1 MGGLGTLGFAE
12 MRPDQSVSFVSG
24 TDTFYVPV
32 GEFLDI
38 EAEVEKIEKDLDYAK
53 GFLRS
58 VEKKLSNERFV
69 ANAPDDVVEKERV
82 KQRDGAERVKKI
94 QAALDALRGGGD

>member
-1 MGGLGTLGFAE
+1 
-12 MRPDQSVSFVSG
+12 
-24 TDTFYVPV
+24 
-32 GEFLDI
+32 
-38 EAEVEKIEKDLDYAK
+38 
-53 GFLRS
+53 LRS